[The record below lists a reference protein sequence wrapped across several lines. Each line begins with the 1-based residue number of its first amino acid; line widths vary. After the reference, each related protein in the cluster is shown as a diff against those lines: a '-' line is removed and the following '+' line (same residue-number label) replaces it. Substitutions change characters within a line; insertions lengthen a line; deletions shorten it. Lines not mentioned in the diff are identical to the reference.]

1 MEAQPQ
7 RRGAIFLA
15 LVGWLPAVVVGHGML
30 TYPPTRFP
38 NAGPGFTGMFPFGS
52 SFCASRP
59 RLSSRGWVRA
69 SRLIPRVRLA
79 GFNQGCSIGCEKCS
93 GTSCDEFNGDGSTLG
108 KPQKCCEHPM
118 EPTLFARGPGGPDA
132 DSLSPRTYNEHQT
145 PGAGAYDRFHYTVK
159 SSAAGVLLPRSHGC

>member
-59 RLSSRGWVRA
+59 RLCRRA
-69 SRLIPRVRLA
+69 V
-79 GFNQGCSIGCEKCS
+79 G
-93 GTSCDEFNGDGSTLG
+93 
-108 KPQKCCEHPM
+108 
-118 EPTLFARGPGGPDA
+118 
-132 DSLSPRTYNEHQT
+132 
-145 PGAGAYDRFHYTVK
+145 
-159 SSAAGVLLPRSHGC
+159 